1 VPIFASNRE
10 LASPLAGNHE
20 NTAVGDFLREYLDVD
35 VDAVTRQLRE
45 QGAMVERTKNWMG
58 EPVGDARAT
67 NHGDHYE
74 GDFKLR
80 RRDCGCALH

>member
-1 VPIFASNRE
+1 V
-10 LASPLAGNHE
+10 GNHE
-20 NTAVGDFLREYLDVD
+20 NTAVGDFIRDYLDVD
-35 VDAVTRQLRE
+35 VDAVTKELRE
-45 QGAMVERTKNWMG
+45 QGAILEQTRKWMG
-58 EPVGDARAT
+58 ESVGDARAA